1 MQATLSS
8 IRISTVLGL
17 LLLSTPAWSTDTIKV
32 YAAASLTNALNALKA
47 QYEKNHDVS
56 IKTSFAGSATLAK
69 QIEAGAP
76 AHLFASADQQW
87 MNYVQKR
94 RLIQSG
100 SRRDLL
106 SNRLVLIAPK
116 NQTISVK
123 LDAGVVNPALLNGRI
138 CTGDPASVPVG
149 VYAKAALQKLGW
161 WSALE
166 KNIVAT
172 DDVRTALA
180 FVERAECAFG
190 IVYET
195 DAKISE
201 KVTVVA
207 RFPAHLHP
215 PIVYPF
221 ALLPNAS
228 TAAQGFF
235 QYLQSAEA
243 QVIFNQYGFISLAKK
258 P

>member
-8 IRISTVLGL
+8 ILTVLLSL
-17 LLLSTPAWSTDTIKV
+17 LLLSTPAWSAETIKV
-32 YAAASLTNALNALKA
+32 YAAASLTNALNELKV
-47 QYEKNHDVS
+47 QYEKTHDVS

-76 AHLFASADQQW
+76 AHIFASADQQW
-87 MNYVQKR
+87 MNYLQKR
-94 RLIQSG
+94 RLIQAG
-100 SRRDLL
+100 SRRELL
-106 SNRLVLIAPK
+106 GNTLVLIAPK
-116 NQTISVK
+116 NQAVNIK
-123 LDAGVVNPALLNGRI
+123 LDAGVVDPTLFKGRI

-161 WSALE
+161 WSMLN

-190 IVYET
+190 IVYAT
-195 DAKISE
+195 DAKISN

-215 PIVYPF
+215 PMVYPF
-221 ALLPNAS
+221 ALLPHAS

-235 QYLQSAEA
+235 QYLQSPEA

>member
-8 IRISTVLGL
+8 ILTVLLSL
-17 LLLSTPAWSTDTIKV
+17 LLLSTPAWSAETIKV
-32 YAAASLTNALNALKA
+32 YAAASLTNALNELKG
-47 QYEKNHDVS
+47 QYEKTHDVS

-69 QIEAGAP
+69 QIAAGAP
-76 AHLFASADQQW
+76 AHIFASADQQW
-87 MNYVQKR
+87 MNYLQKR
-94 RLIQSG
+94 RLIQAG
-100 SRRDLL
+100 SRRE
-106 SNRLVLIAPK
+106 LIAPK
-116 NQTISVK
+116 NQAVNIK
-123 LDAGVVNPALLNGRI
+123 LDAGVVDPTLLKGRI

-161 WSALE
+161 WSVLN

-190 IVYET
+190 IVYAT
-195 DAKISE
+195 DAKISK

-207 RFPAHLHP
+207 RFPAHLP
-215 PIVYPF
+215 PMVYPF
-221 ALLPNAS
+221 ALLPHAS

-235 QYLQSAEA
+235 QYLQSPEA